1 MQYGGFAIDPILLVK
16 AKSFVSLL
24 AEKGKPINTKIF
36 YSAGYGKHDCRL
48 SCGHHGRCMLVDSPS
63 NQIGLLRLTW
73 INFVSRSALPPY
85 WQVGNLTLC

>member
-24 AEKGKPINTKIF
+24 AEEHKPINTKIF

-48 SCGHHGRCMLVDSPS
+48 LIGIYVQVMLVESHPE
-63 NQIGLLRLTW
+63 
-73 INFVSRSALPPY
+73 
-85 WQVGNLTLC
+85 